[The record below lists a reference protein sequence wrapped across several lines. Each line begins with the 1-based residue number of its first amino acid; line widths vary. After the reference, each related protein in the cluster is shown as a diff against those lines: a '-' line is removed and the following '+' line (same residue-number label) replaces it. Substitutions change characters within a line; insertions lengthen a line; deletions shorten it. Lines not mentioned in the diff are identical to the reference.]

1 MLHLRCTI
9 AIPRERRHGI
19 HEVFH
24 SGQQVSHPSTLMIAR
39 DSFMQLVPQPFD
51 VINPRTV
58 NWLEHQAELGVLL
71 QPSLGLFAFV
81 NDVVIEDQRDGFG
94 SSVVA
99 TQLFQHGDKQG

>member
-1 MLHLRCTI
+1 MLHLRCAI
-9 AIPRERRHGI
+9 AIPGERRHGI
-19 HEVFH
+19 YEVFH
-24 SGQQVSHPSTLMIAR
+24 SSQQVGHPSALMIAR
-39 DSFMQLVPQPFD
+39 DGFMHLVPQPFY

-58 NWLEHQAELGVLL
+58 NRLEHQAKLGVLL
-71 QPSLGLFAFV
+71 QPSLGLLAFV